1 MVGLAS
7 RFKAEKGACYFVW
20 CLKRRFSRIARALA
34 NLIAV
39 APDSQFLKNSGFFGA
54 PDDLSKTLFLRA
66 ESRMAQEA
74 ADIYCGI
81 FGVNIQAN
89 QGIIFMAQ

>member
-1 MVGLAS
+1 MVGFVASVVLYTHSNRPISMEILAQLRHQLSLRRRVVVTS
-7 RFKAEKGACYFVW
+7 RE
-20 CLKRRFSRIARALA
+20 SNARSEQ
-34 NLIAV
+34 I
-39 APDSQFLKNSGFFGA
+39 
-54 PDDLSKTLFLRA
+54 LRA